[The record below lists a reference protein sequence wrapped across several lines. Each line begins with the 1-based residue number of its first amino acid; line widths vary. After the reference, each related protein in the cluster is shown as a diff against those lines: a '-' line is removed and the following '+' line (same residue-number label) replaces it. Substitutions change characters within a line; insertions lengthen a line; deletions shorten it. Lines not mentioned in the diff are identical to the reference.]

1 MMMGLFLLRCW
12 GHQRWLP
19 FGIRDRLLRLLAAP
33 ERMGG
38 VRVGCDYYGL
48 RYDCRLD
55 SFLDWMVFFY
65 GAYERGIQ
73 TLLRR
78 AGNLAGPGSVF
89 LDIGANVGLHSLYMS
104 RHAAWIH
111 AFEPWEP
118 ARSKLCQ
125 TIEANHLTNIRVHP
139 FGLGRVAAEL
149 PFYAPASANL
159 GTGSFCAEVNVNQ
172 PSGCLPVQEGD
183 AVMADLGLDRIDVI
197 KIDTEGFELEVLAGL
212 AQSLNRFNPVVV
224 VEISFGAHGQDDAID
239 FSAFFPS
246 GWERRWLVE
255 HPESYRLTTTQPMGC
270 LSAMMVAG
278 PPEKI
283 ARLPIAG

>member
-1 MMMGLFLLRCW
+1 MRGLFLLRCW

-33 ERMGG
+33 ERLGG
-38 VRVGCDYYGL
+38 VRASCDYHGL
-48 RYDCRLD
+48 RYDCCLD

-78 AGNLAGPGSVF
+78 AGDLAGSGAVF

-104 RHAAWIH
+104 RHAACIH

-118 ARSKLCQ
+118 ARSRLCQ
-125 TIEANHLTNIRVHP
+125 VVEANHLGNIHVHP

-149 PFYAPASANL
+149 PFYAPSSVNL
-159 GTGSFCAEVNVNQ
+159 GTGSFCPEVNVNQ
-172 PSGCLPVQEGD
+172 PSGRLPVWAGD

-197 KIDTEGFELEVLAGL
+197 KIDTEGFEFEVLAGL
-212 AQSLNRFNPVVV
+212 AQSLERFSPVVV
-224 VEISFGAHGQDDAID
+224 VEISFGAHSHGGGID
-239 FSAFFPS
+239 FSGLFPAS
-246 GWERRWLVE
+246 WERRWVVE
-255 HPESYRLTTTQPMGC
+255 HPENYRLTTTQPVGC

-283 ARLPIAG
+283 GLLPITG